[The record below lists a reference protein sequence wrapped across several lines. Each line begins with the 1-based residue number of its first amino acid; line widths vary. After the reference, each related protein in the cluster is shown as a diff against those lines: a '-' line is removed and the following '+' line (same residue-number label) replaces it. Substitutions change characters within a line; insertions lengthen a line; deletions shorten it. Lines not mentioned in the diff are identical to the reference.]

1 MDLISYSE
9 KLRQAL
15 RQAESMDA
23 YYRYDYLAKAI
34 DWDRPPGGPAT
45 LSLLTEYT
53 HALEAVTSGH
63 VPGWGLRTPWKR
75 LVDEKGNEW
84 QWASK
89 HHLPGE
95 EMLAA
100 NPDIAA
106 ALKRLYLGKQTLP
119 GPYNRKKK
127 TP

>member
-9 KLRQAL
+9 KLRQA
-15 RQAESMDA
+15 ESMDA
-23 YYRYDYLAKAI
+23 YYWYDYLAKAI

-89 HHLPGE
+89 HHLPGD
-95 EMLAA
+95 
-100 NPDIAA
+100 PDIAA
-106 ALKRLYLGKQTLP
+106 KLMQPPP
-119 GPYNRKKK
+119 GIDRPTTEGR
-127 TP
+127 